1 MKIGIMQ
8 PYFFPYFGYY
18 QLINSVD
25 IYVNLDH
32 VSFMKRSYMVRNKI
46 KNDTNINIPVLN
58 GSQNISCKNTLID
71 IDEKYI
77 DTFKK
82 KLTHLYNKEKNYE
95 TIISEI
101 FNDFNFLQ
109 SYKDSNISDINI
121 FFIKNVCKYLNI
133 NTNIVDTSINLTNKK
148 KADGLID
155 ITNHYNG
162 ETYINAI
169 GGQKLYTKDY
179 FEKNKIELKFI
190 KMGNVDFDNPYTS
203 ILDLLFRY
211 EKQHIINELYKFE
224 LI

>member
-58 GSQNISCKNTLID
+58 GSQNISCKNTLIN

>member
-1 MKIGIMQ
+1 MQ

-25 IYVNLDH
+25 LYVNLDH

>member
-1 MKIGIMQ
+1 
-8 PYFFPYFGYY
+8 
-18 QLINSVD
+18 
-25 IYVNLDH
+25 
-32 VSFMKRSYMVRNKI
+32 MVRNKI

-58 GSQNISCKNTLID
+58 GSQNISCKNTLIN